1 MSNNTLVVAMFLAF
15 RTILKNKKTLIIISL
30 VLAMSFVSLTFFGGI
45 INGLAY
51 KFENQII
58 TGSTGHVL
66 IEPQDDEKYIENAD
80 NLNQKLIKLP
90 LTSGVT
96 RRIKVGG
103 SLETDELS
111 LSKTITGINPNDES
125 QVTTTSTKMLEGNYL
140 SENDLNEVVLGSA
153 LIKKYASKSG
163 STKLLDVETGDKIEI
178 FFNNGVHE
186 EFRLKGIYKTGAN
199 FNDQEVYI
207 TNKKLFSIYPELD
220 NHASEIAI
228 RLPQRGFE
236 KQYREQLISLLS
248 VRDKIS
254 DWTQKTDRI
263 EQFTGSLI
271 LVNQVTYVMGILTA
285 IATIYII
292 IYIDVIHKR
301 KQIGILKSIGITK
314 NVITLSF
321 VIQSVLYGVIG
332 VFLGLIVIYILQS
345 YIAVHPLKMPIG
357 PIVMMVNISDLAQ
370 SGIILILSSTVAGF
384 LPAYNAS
391 KDNIVDAI
399 VGG

>member
-186 EFRLKGIYKTGAN
+186 EFRLKGVYKTGAN

-228 RLPQRGFE
+228 RLPRRGFE

-301 KQIGILKSIGITK
+301 KQIGILKSIGINK

-345 YIAVHPLKMPIG
+345 YIAAHPLKMPIG

>member
-15 RTILKNKKTLIIISL
+15 RTILKNKKTLMIISL

-111 LSKTITGINPNDES
+111 LTKTITGINPNDES

-140 SENDLNEVVLGSA
+140 SENDLNEVVIGSA

-186 EFRLKGIYKTGAN
+186 EFRLKGVYKTGAN

-207 TNKKLFSIYPELD
+207 TNRKLISIYPELD
-220 NHASEIAI
+220 NQASEIAI
-228 RLPQRGFE
+228 RLPKRGFE
-236 KQYREQLISLLS
+236 KQYKEQLISLLS

>member
-15 RTILKNKKTLIIISL
+15 RTILKNKKTLMIISL

-207 TNKKLFSIYPELD
+207 TNKKLISIYPELD

>member
-163 STKLLDVETGDKIEI
+163 STKLFDVETGDKIEI

-207 TNKKLFSIYPELD
+207 TNRKLISIYPELD

-301 KQIGILKSIGITK
+301 KQIGILKSIGINK

>member
-15 RTILKNKKTLIIISL
+15 RTILKNKKTLMIISL

-125 QVTTTSTKMLEGNYL
+125 QVTITSTKMLEGNYL

-163 STKLLDVETGDKIEI
+163 STKLFDVETGDKIEI

-207 TNKKLFSIYPELD
+207 TNKKLISIYPELD

-301 KQIGILKSIGITK
+301 KQIGILKSIGINK